1 MSLIIKNVDKNGND
15 LPVRVY
21 KDEKGKYSIA
31 ISKKVGED
39 SSTTGYAN
47 KYFPVEFLKDVSV
60 ENKTEIIIKHAF
72 MTWFDWNFEDKT
84 GTKFIIKITAFDKVG
99 ETKLEDVTPQNIN
112 EKWEAAKNIEFTDE
126 DSLPFY

>member
-31 ISKKVGED
+31 ISKKVGEE
-39 SSTTGYAN
+39 YVN
-47 KYFPVEFLKDVSV
+47 KYYPVEFLKDTEL

-72 MTWFDWNFEDKT
+72 MTWFDWNFEEKT
-84 GTKFIIKITAFDKVG
+84 GTKFIIKIIAFDKVG
-99 ETKLEDVTPQNIN
+99 ETKQDEVTPQNIN
-112 EKWEAAKNIEFTDE
+112 DKWEAGKNIQLEPE
-126 DSLPFY
+126 DLPFY

>member
-31 ISKKVGED
+31 ISKKVGEE
-39 SSTTGYAN
+39 YVN
-47 KYFPVEFLKDVSV
+47 KYYPVEFLKDVSL

-72 MTWFDWNFEDKT
+72 MTWFDWNFEEKA
-84 GTKFIIKITAFDKVG
+84 GTKFIIKIIAFDKVG
-99 ETKLEDVTPQNIN
+99 ETKQDEVTPQNIN
-112 EKWEAAKNIEFTDE
+112 DKWEAGKNIQLEPE
-126 DSLPFY
+126 DLPFY